1 MPRPR
6 HPLPPTPERT
16 ARPRAV
22 TTPAPRTPQPPL
34 DKAPPKP
41 LLARLGVAQFT
52 TLHWALAVSV
62 LLHAAVLSVRFVNP
76 EAFNR
81 VFHDTPLEVVL
92 VNARSAE
99 RPDKAQAIAQANLQ
113 GGGEAAKGRAS
124 SPLPPTVQ
132 MRAGEAADDA
142 EEKRIEALKQQQTLL
157 LAQLKKQLAT
167 FTPPQPTTQPLTPE
181 EQERERKRK
190 QMVKML
196 AEIEKRVNE
205 ENARPRKRYIS
216 PATREEVYA
225 LYYDELRRKIEDHGT
240 IHFPHEG
247 GKKLYGELTML
258 ITVNRDGR
266 VLDAEVVESSGKRQL
281 DRRARAIVQA
291 LSFNR
296 FSEGMLRRADQIVV
310 VSRFKFTR
318 DETLSTTVSGQ

>member
-1 MPRPR
+1 V
-6 HPLPPTPERT
+6 T
-16 ARPRAV
+16 APAV
-22 TTPAPRTPQPPL
+22 TSAP
-34 DKAPPKP
+34 
-41 LLARLGVAQFT
+41 LARLGLDRLGLGQLT
-52 TLHWALAVSV
+52 TLHWALAVSA
-62 LLHAAVLSVRFVNP
+62 LLHALVLSIRFVNP

-99 RPDKAQAIAQANLQ
+99 RPDKPQAIAQANLQ
-113 GGGEAAKGRAS
+113 GGGEAAKGRAT

-132 MRAGEAADDA
+132 MRSGDNAEDA
-142 EEKRIEALKQQQTLL
+142 EEKRIEQLKQQQTLL

-167 FTPPQPTTQPLTPE
+167 LTPPQPNSQPLTPE
-181 EQERERKRK
+181 AQERERKRQ

-216 PATREEVYA
+216 PSTREEVYA

-240 IHFPHEG
+240 IHFPQSG
-247 GKKLYGELTML
+247 GKKLYGELTMV

-266 VLDAEVVESSGKRQL
+266 VLGTEVVEGSGKRDL
-281 DRRARAIVQA
+281 DRRAQAIVQA
-291 LSFNR
+291 LTFNR
-296 FSEGMLRRADQIVV
+296 FNEAMLRRADQIVV

-318 DETLSTTVSGQ
+318 DETLSTTVTTP

>member
-1 MPRPR
+1 MTTPRPH
-6 HPLPPTPERT
+6 HPQTTSLPTP
-16 ARPRAV
+16 
-22 TTPAPRTPQPPL
+22 
-34 DKAPPKP
+34 
-41 LLARLGVAQFT
+41 LLTRLGVAQFT
-52 TLHWALAVSV
+52 TLHWALGVS
-62 LLHAAVLSVRFVNP
+62 LLVHAIVLSVRFVDP

-132 MRAGEAADDA
+132 MREGDTAEDT
-142 EEKRIEALKQQQTLL
+142 EEKRIEVLKQQQTML

-167 FTPPQPTTQPLTPE
+167 FAPPQPTTQPLTPE

-240 IHFPHEG
+240 IHFPQEG
-247 GKKLYGELTML
+247 GKKLYGELTMV
-258 ITVNRDGR
+258 ITVNRAGR
-266 VLDAEVVESSGKRQL
+266 VVDAEVVESSGQRQL

-291 LSFNR
+291 LTFNR
-296 FSEGMLRRADQIVV
+296 FNEGMLRRADQIVV

-318 DETLSTTVSGQ
+318 DETLSTTVTSQ